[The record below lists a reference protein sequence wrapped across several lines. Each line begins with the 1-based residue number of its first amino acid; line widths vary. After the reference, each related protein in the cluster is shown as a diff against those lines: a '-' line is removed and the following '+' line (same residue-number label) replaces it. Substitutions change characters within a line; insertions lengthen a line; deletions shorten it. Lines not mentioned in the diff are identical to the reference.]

1 MTRASLPGGDLEYA
15 VLSALWDLGRA
26 SAREIH
32 DVVGEPVGLVYTTIA
47 KVLDRLHEKGLV
59 ERVRE
64 GRAFVYRATATRNRI
79 DKARASTSLRR
90 LLGPEP
96 RPAIATL
103 VAAVE
108 AIDPELLDELG
119 RAVAA
124 RKRAR
129 RGS

>member
-1 MTRASLPGGDLEYA
+1 MPASLPGGDLEYA
-15 VLSALWDLGRA
+15 VLCALWDHGRA
-26 SAREIH
+26 SAWEVHAR
-32 DVVGEPVGLVYTTIA
+32 VGEPSGLVYTTIT
-47 KVLDRLHEKGLV
+47 KVLDRLYEKRLV
-59 ERVRE
+59 ERVRK
-64 GRAFVYRATATRNRI
+64 GRAFVYRATATRSRI

-108 AIDPELLDELG
+108 AIDPDLLDELG

-124 RKRAR
+124 RKRLR
-129 RGS
+129 RDS